1 MKKRIVAVIL
11 CCLMCLTLVAC
22 GSSSK
27 EKSKEK
33 STETHKVKTSKK
45 NTKKFKPYFK
55 NNVAENADIKI
66 EITSVR
72 VLGPGEEGNQYDD
85 TPSIAFWYTAT
96 NKSNKE
102 YNANFAWSYTFYAT
116 QDNNPNR
123 VNELNTSFCPDESLS
138 EIEYDTIKKGGSVQG
153 ACAYPLSDST
163 TPVTLIAK
171 LSWEKREIGR
181 INYSITG

>member
-45 NTKKFKPYFK
+45 NTKKIKPYFK
-55 NNVAENADIKI
+55 NNVAEMTNLKV
-66 EITSVR
+66 EITEVR
-72 VLGPGEEGNQYDD
+72 VIPAGEEGNEYSEK
-85 TPSIAFWYTAT
+85 PVIAFWYTAT
-96 NKSNKE
+96 NKSSKDIDPID
-102 YNANFAWSYTFYAT
+102 AWLSFFIVI
-116 QDNNPNR
+116 QDNDPNR
-123 VNELNTSFCPDESLS
+123 INELGKAPNPDYRFNETQF
-138 EIEYDTIKKGGSVQG
+138 ETIKPGGSVQG
-153 ACAYPLSDST
+153 ACAYELDDET
-163 TPVTLIAK
+163 TPVTLVASDNSNK
-171 LSWEKREIGR
+171 EIGR